1 MTKLSFISIFVSPR
15 AHNFKLC
22 PNPYKRPLEVHATTG
37 YKQESIGL
45 GLLIERPNGVTAS
58 TKGPKAAIAS
68 CAKARGR
75 PYGERRKLRSWV
87 WGGDP
92 EADAIF
98 SICCQMLY
106 ILGSSLSE
114 NSKRQLPTKVAKP
127 SRSLEEDY
135 ETFNVNRKQHSR
147 ANRPTFS
154 KIKLIGFAR
163 ILWSSQ
169 YIDGRGSYS
178 PHGDANVPGHHSI

>member
-1 MTKLSFISIFVSPR
+1 MGNVVSFVAGSGEEPQKLTQFLAFAAKCCR
-15 AHNFKLC
+15 A
-22 PNPYKRPLEVHATTG
+22 
-37 YKQESIGL
+37 
-45 GLLIERPNGVTAS
+45 
-58 TKGPKAAIAS
+58 
-68 CAKARGR
+68 
-75 PYGERRKLRSWV
+75 
-87 WGGDP
+87 
-92 EADAIF
+92 
-98 SICCQMLY
+98 Y

-147 ANRPTFS
+147 VNRPIFS

-163 ILWSSQ
+163 ILRSSQ

-178 PHGDANVPGHHSI
+178 LLATLMFQDIIVYSIAYCQCSATLNRSFSV